1 MVDDDGRYL
10 YSLDLLSIPYTA
22 SLDNKGSSA
31 GDMEFDS
38 GDWGNGM

>member
-10 YSLDLLSIPYTA
+10 YSLDLRSIPCTA

-31 GDMEFDS
+31 GDMEFR
-38 GDWGNGM
+38 WRRLGNGI